1 MVSSVMT
8 SAVNPHALI
17 RFSNERVT
25 SEVRGLNGKGVSDA
39 GEANGGE
46 GNHIYQYSWNHL

>member
-1 MVSSVMT
+1 MT